1 MSDLGGQPS
10 LELVEP
16 AARQGPGPM
25 PGPLLDALDVVLQRR
40 VSRTLPGDRR
50 APGVGAGT
58 ELAQIRP
65 YTVGDDPRH
74 LDPAASARTGE
85 PHVRL
90 HVPERVMTT
99 WIVVDVSP
107 SMAFGTT
114 ERLKYDVAEGAAL
127 AVGRLALRRAGSVG
141 IVRFGDGQVRL
152 SPPRGAK
159 AGLVALQRTL
169 DQGVVPDGKGAP
181 GALAEALTLVSK
193 IARGAGLVA
202 VISDFRD
209 HDGWASP
216 LGALR
221 AHHSVLAIEVADPR
235 ESEIPKAGVLS
246 VVDPESGRL
255 VQVNTSRRKVRE
267 RFADLEAERRATV
280 HAELRRLRVDHV
292 SLSTEGEWLV
302 ELGRRL
308 R

>member
-1 MSDLGGQPS
+1 
-10 LELVEP
+10 
-16 AARQGPGPM
+16 M
-25 PGPLLDALDVVLQRR
+25 PRPLLDALDVALSRR
-40 VSRTLPGDRR
+40 VTRTLPGERR

-65 YTVGDDPRH
+65 YTIGDDTRH
-74 LDPAASARTGE
+74 LDPSASARTGE

-90 HVPERVMTT
+90 HVPERTLTT
-99 WIVVDVSP
+99 WVVLDVSP
-107 SMAFGTT
+107 SMAFGTSD
-114 ERLKYDVAEGAAL
+114 RLKADVAEGAAL
-127 AVGRLALRRAGSVG
+127 AVGRLAVRRAGSVG
-141 IVRFGDGQVRL
+141 LVRFGDGEVRL

-159 AGLVALQRTL
+159 AGMVALRRTL
-169 DQGVVPDGKGAP
+169 QDGVVADGAGDPLALSE
-181 GALAEALTLVSK
+181 ALARLGKVV
-193 IARGAGLVA
+193 RGNGLVV

-221 AHHSVLAIEVADPR
+221 ARHSVLAIEIHDPR
-235 ESEIPKAGVLS
+235 ETAIPNVGVLA

-255 VQVNTSRRKVRE
+255 VQVNTARRRVRE
-267 RFADLEAERRATV
+267 RFEALEAQRREQI
-280 HAELRRLRVDHV
+280 HRELRRLRVDHV
-292 SLSTEGEWLV
+292 TLSTQGEWLA